1 MTVFPMAMALGLRPL
16 PVRRRAWPRPAPWPG
31 PWPRHK
37 QISKGQGTSKS
48 PKAKAKANGHKLVAM
63 AQDIRYP
70 GVRVGE
76 ACGPWTAP
84 TAGVRDGKIYAY
96 HYHTI
101 MGLSHYPSHGH
112 GRLELRLGNI
122 AWVLGPW
129 PWPKPW
135 PKILDIRGCAWG
147 DPVGRGR
154 PI

>member
-1 MTVFPMAMALGLRPL
+1 MAGYFG
-16 PVRRRAWPRPAPWPG
+16 PG

-76 ACGPWTAP
+76 ACGPWTAWQ
-84 TAGVRDGKIYAY
+84 AGVEGRKIFAY

-101 MGLSHYPSHGH
+101 TYHMGLNH
-112 GRLELRLGNI
+112 
-122 AWVLGPW
+122 
-129 PWPKPW
+129 
-135 PKILDIRGCAWG
+135 
-147 DPVGRGR
+147 
-154 PI
+154 